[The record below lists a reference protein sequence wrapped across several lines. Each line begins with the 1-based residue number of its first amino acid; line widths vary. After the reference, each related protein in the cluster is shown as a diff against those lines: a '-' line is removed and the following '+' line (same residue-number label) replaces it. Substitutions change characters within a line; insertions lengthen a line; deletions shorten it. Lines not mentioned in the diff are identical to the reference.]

1 MLALKCLE
9 FSYEP
14 TANEA
19 VLQSCKFQCASSGT
33 WERFSPHV
41 LDDLQIVNNKKKINV
56 TFHT

>member
-19 VLQSCKFQCASSGT
+19 GLQNCKFQCGSSGT
-33 WERFSPHV
+33 WEGLSPHV
-41 LDDLQIVNNKKKINV
+41 LDDLSIVNNKKKINE